1 MQNISFIGL
10 GAMGTPMALNLL
22 KKNIIYFYTI
32 LILKIIKNFI
42 KAKQKYAII
51 IKTYQVKVMYL
62 LVCFLMV
69 KLYQI

>member
-42 KAKQKYAII
+42 KAKQKYVII
-51 IKTYQVKVMYL
+51 TKTYQVKVMYL

>member
-22 KKNIIYFYTI
+22 KKNIIYSYTT
-32 LILKIIKNFI
+32 LTLKIIKNFI

-51 IKTYQVKVMYL
+51 IKTYQVKAMYL
-62 LVCFLMV
+62 LVCFLMA
-69 KLYQI
+69 KL

>member
-10 GAMGTPMALNLL
+10 GAMGSPMVSNLL

-32 LILKIIKNFI
+32 LILKIIKNSI
-42 KAKQKYAII
+42 KVRQKYAII
-51 IKTYQVKVMYL
+51 IKTYQVNVMYL

>member
-1 MQNISFIGL
+1 MKNISFIGL
-10 GAMGTPMALNLL
+10 GAMGTPMALNLI

-32 LILKIIKNFI
+32 LILKITKDSI
-42 KAKQKYAII
+42 KAKLKYVII
-51 IKTYQVKVMYL
+51 IKNYQVKVMYL